1 MIGIPVPK
9 VSVFVKGLAFKHS
22 DKWRARAPPRGIR
35 AKEITLHQLLVLF
48 ACSLLC
54 VCMYMCVYVCVYVC
68 MYVCEYVCVYVCVFV
83 CTYGWMDG

>member
-35 AKEITLHQLLVLF
+35 AKEITLHQLLV
-48 ACSLLC
+48 
-54 VCMYMCVYVCVYVC
+54 
-68 MYVCEYVCVYVCVFV
+68 
-83 CTYGWMDG
+83 